1 MDKGD
6 KKCAIEVLH
15 LAGIDIS
22 ETQWLIP
29 LTQTQKKVDSV
40 QK

>member
-1 MDKGD
+1 MYKGD

-22 ETQWLIP
+22 ETHWLIP
-29 LTQTQKKVDSV
+29 LTQKKVDSV